1 MKNKKIPLRTCVVT
15 KEKLEKKDL
24 IRVVKNNENEVFV
37 DLTGKANGRGAYIK
51 KDIDVLNKARKSK
64 VLDKH
69 LETTID
75 DSVYE
80 KLEEIINQS
89 LGEECVALI
98 VHGGTIMAILDKYSS
113 PHEDFYNWQV
123 KNGQG
128 YFIEIDKNSWIN
140 NKKTH
145 VIREIK

>member
-1 MKNKKIPLRTCVVT
+1 MRNKKIPLRTCVVT

-64 VLDKH
+64 ILDKH

-80 KLEEIINQS
+80 KLEKIIK
-89 LGEECVALI
+89 L
-98 VHGGTIMAILDKYSS
+98 MYD
-113 PHEDFYNWQV
+113 
-123 KNGQG
+123 
-128 YFIEIDKNSWIN
+128 
-140 NKKTH
+140 NK
-145 VIREIK
+145 